1 MSDLPDLDDAI
12 ARGEL
17 LERGNS
23 SLLEM
28 VDHVLDKGAV
38 VDAELIL
45 GLADVD
51 LIYVRLS
58 ALICAADRV
67 LPVAPRPK
75 GPGPGG
81 PGPKGPDRGIAGPR
95 GPAPAPKRP
104 TPGPKGPDG
113 GLRGPRGPTPSPR
126 GPKGAPTGSAPAG
139 GAPARGRPKGSPPRP
154 RP

>member
-81 PGPKGPDRGIAGPR
+81 PGPKGPDRGVAGPK
-95 GPAPAPKRP
+95 GPGGPG
-104 TPGPKGPDG
+104 PGPKGPDG

-126 GPKGAPTGSAPAG
+126 GPKGAPTGSAPAR
-139 GAPARGRPKGSPPRP
+139 GAPAGGKPRGSPPRP

>member
-51 LIYVRLS
+51 LVYVRLS

-81 PGPKGPDRGIAGPR
+81 PGPKGPGGGPR
-95 GPAPAPKRP
+95 AVVRPTGPKRG
-104 TPGPKGPDG
+104 PGPKGPDD
-113 GLRGPRGPTPSPR
+113 GLRGPRGPERSPR
-126 GPKGAPTGSAPAG
+126 GPKGPPGGTAPGG
-139 GAPARGRPKGSPPRP
+139 GAPKGPPARP